1 MAAKT
6 KSEPKTPEKI
16 KHNKTALGVFA
27 AIIILFVFV
36 YFFKGLFVAAT
47 VNGEQISRIAVIREI
62 EKQNGKATLE
72 SLITKKLILQD
83 AKKNNISITQAD
95 IEGEI
100 NKISANLKNQ
110 GTTLDKAL
118 EAQGMTRT
126 QLNEEIKIQL
136 IIQKATA
143 IEPKITDKE
152 INDYIETNKS
162 LFPEGT
168 TDAQIKEQSI
178 AQLKQEKQQQK
189 TQEYIKNL
197 QDSSKTIYFIKY

>member
-6 KSEPKTPEKI
+6 KSEPKTSEKI
-16 KHNKTALGVFA
+16 KHDKTALGVFA

-136 IIQKATA
+136 IIQKAT
-143 IEPKITDKE
+143 
-152 INDYIETNKS
+152 
-162 LFPEGT
+162 
-168 TDAQIKEQSI
+168 
-178 AQLKQEKQQQK
+178 
-189 TQEYIKNL
+189 
-197 QDSSKTIYFIKY
+197 